1 MSLLKRI
8 FFLILVQ
15 QVALMYCDIKAQTKR
30 KEIAYLQTDRIAY
43 VAGESIFYKLYVL
56 DEVTQKRSELSKVGY
71 IVLRSANS
79 DPSLKIRVKIDAG
92 TGNGSFVLPDTLMSG
107 AYEIVAFTSTMKNC
121 GEECFFHKQI
131 TIANRFDN
139 ALDFKLVESVPKD
152 SDLLY
157 HLQPNLD
164 FKIKTDKA
172 VYGIR
177 EKVDVNL
184 GTFNSKANVS
194 VSVFEESKIP
204 STDKSIVETLK
215 NGVDAKNIQRKLIY
229 HSPETKGKI
238 LRAYVIDAKTQKT
251 IKDVIV
257 LLSCIDT
264 IPNLQYAVTNSNGLF
279 QMLLSDYYDG
289 KELFLTIKDAPED
302 QNWQIRLED
311 EFAQSE
317 KWHPKLISN
326 NGNYKE
332 FIVKSQNI
340 VYINK
345 SYQLNKSA
353 NEKSITDNTSICPQF
368 YHCKTATILPSDF
381 VPLNDFSEIAV
392 ELLPQVKIFKEK
404 GKYDVQIYNPLMKRF
419 SAITPAVFLD
429 GVYVDDIDKIIGL
442 GSDQIKK
449 IDIID
454 NERAFG
460 DLIFSGVISIISK
473 SNEIASTKPASCSF
487 RLKNDSINVG
497 SGVVTIDSEY
507 IQNKNIPVFKQLLYW
522 NANLELN
529 ATDETHFEFYT
540 SDNAANFTIRV
551 EGVSENGTA
560 ISASSN
566 FQVNNSINVI
576 GK

>member
-1 MSLLKRI
+1 MLLLKRI
-8 FFLILVQ
+8 FLLILVQ
-15 QVALMYCDIKAQTKR
+15 QITMMYCDVKAQTKG
-30 KEIAYLQTDRIAY
+30 KEIAYLHTDRTAY
-43 VAGESIFYKLYVL
+43 VTGESVCYKLYIL
-56 DEVTQKRSELSKVGY
+56 DEATKKRSEMSKVGY
-71 IVLRSANS
+71 IVLRPVNS
-79 DPSLKIRVKIDAG
+79 DASLKIRVQIDAG
-92 TGNGSFVLPDTLMSG
+92 MGNGSFVLPDTLMSG
-107 AYEIVAFTSTMKNC
+107 AYEIVAFTSAMKNV
-121 GEECFFHKQI
+121 GEEHFFHKQV

-139 ALDFKLVESVPKD
+139 ALDFKMVESIPKD
-152 SDLLY
+152 SNLY
-157 HLQPNLD
+157 QQPNLD

-177 EKVDVNL
+177 EKVVVNL

-194 VSVFEESKIP
+194 VSVFEEPKIP
-204 STDKSIVETLK
+204 STDKSIVEALK
-215 NGVDAKNIQRKLIY
+215 NGVDTQNIQRKSIY

-251 IKDVIV
+251 IKDAIV

-264 IPNLQYAVTNSNGLF
+264 IPNLQYAITNSDGLF
-279 QMLLSDYYDG
+279 QMLLSDYYNG
-289 KELFLTIKDAPED
+289 KELFLTIRDAPGD

-353 NEKSITDNTSICPQF
+353 NDKSITDNTSICPQF
-368 YHCKTATILPSDF
+368 YHCKAATILPSDF
-381 VPLNDFSEIAV
+381 VPLNDFPEIAV
-392 ELLPQVKIFKEK
+392 EILPQVRLLKEK
-404 GKYDVQIYNPLMKRF
+404 GKYEVQLFNPLMKRF
-419 SAITPAVFLD
+419 SAIPPAVFLD
-429 GVYVDDIDKIIGL
+429 GVYVDDVSKIIGL

-460 DLIFSGVISIISK
+460 DLVFSGAISIISK
-473 SNEIASTKPASCSF
+473 STEIASTKPASCSL
-487 RLKNDSINVG
+487 RLKNDSINIG
-497 SGVVTIDSEY
+497 SGLVTIDPEY
-507 IQNKNIPVFKQLLYW
+507 IQNKNVPVFKQLLYW

-551 EGVSENGTA
+551 EGISENGTA

>member
-1 MSLLKRI
+1 MLKRI
-8 FFLILVQ
+8 FFLILVLQ
-15 QVALMYCDIKAQTKR
+15 IVSMCCDIKAQTKGT
-30 KEIAYLQTDRIAY
+30 EIAYLQTDRNTY
-43 VAGESIFYKLYVL
+43 VAGESICYKLYVL
-56 DEVTQKRSELSKVGY
+56 DEATKKRSELSKVGY
-71 IVLRSANS
+71 IVLRSANT
-79 DPSLKIRVKIDAG
+79 DPSLKIRVKVDSG
-92 TGNGSFVLPDTLMSG
+92 MGNGSFVLPDTLMSG
-107 AYEIVAFTSTMKNC
+107 VYEIVAFTSAMRNV
-121 GEECFFHKQI
+121 GEEHFFHKQI

-139 ALDFKLVESVPKD
+139 ALDFKMVESAPKD
-152 SDLLY
+152 SNLY
-157 HLQPNLD
+157 QLPNSNLN
-164 FKIKTDKA
+164 IKTDKV

-177 EKVDVNL
+177 EKVFVNL
-184 GTFNSKANVS
+184 GTFNSKASVS

-204 STDKSIVETLK
+204 STDKSIVEALK
-215 NGVDAKNIQRKLIY
+215 NGVDAQNIQRKSIY

-251 IKDVIV
+251 IKDAIV

-264 IPNLQYAVTNSNGLF
+264 IPNLQYAITNSNGLF
-279 QMLLSDYYDG
+279 QMLLSDYYNG
-289 KELFLTIKDAPED
+289 KELFLTIRDAPED

-353 NEKSITDNTSICPQF
+353 NDKLLTEDKSICPQF
-368 YHCKTATILPSDF
+368 YHCKAATILPSDF
-381 VPLNDFSEIAV
+381 VPLNDFPEIAV
-392 ELLPQVKIFKEK
+392 EILPQVRILKEK
-404 GKYDVQIYNPLMKRF
+404 GKYEAQLFNPLMKRF
-419 SAITPAVFLD
+419 SVIPPAVFLD
-429 GVYVDDIDKIIGL
+429 GVYVDDINKIIGL
-442 GSDQIKK
+442 GSEQIKK

-460 DLIFSGVISIISK
+460 DLVFSGAISIISK
-473 SNEIASTKPASCSF
+473 SNEMANAKPASCSL

-497 SGVVTIDSEY
+497 SGLVTIDPEY

-529 ATDETHFEFYT
+529 AADDTHFEFYT
-540 SDNAANFTIRV
+540 SDNAANFTIKV
-551 EGVSENGTA
+551 EGISENGTA

-566 FQVNNSINVI
+566 FQVSNSINET

>member
-1 MSLLKRI
+1 
-8 FFLILVQ
+8 
-15 QVALMYCDIKAQTKR
+15 
-30 KEIAYLQTDRIAY
+30 
-43 VAGESIFYKLYVL
+43 
-56 DEVTQKRSELSKVGY
+56 
-71 IVLRSANS
+71 
-79 DPSLKIRVKIDAG
+79 
-92 TGNGSFVLPDTLMSG
+92 VLPDTLMSG
-107 AYEIVAFTSTMKNC
+107 AYEIVAFTSAMKNV
-121 GEECFFHKQI
+121 GEEHFFHKQV

-139 ALDFKLVESVPKD
+139 ALDFKMVESIPKD
-152 SDLLY
+152 SNLY
-157 HLQPNLD
+157 QQPNLD

-177 EKVDVNL
+177 EKVVVNL

-194 VSVFEESKIP
+194 VSVFEEPKIP
-204 STDKSIVETLK
+204 STDKSIVEALK
-215 NGVDAKNIQRKLIY
+215 NGVDTQNIQRKSIY

-251 IKDVIV
+251 IKDAIV
-257 LLSCIDT
+257 LLSCMDT
-264 IPNLQYAVTNSNGLF
+264 IPNLQYAITNSDGLF
-279 QMLLSDYYDG
+279 QMLLSDYYNG
-289 KELFLTIKDAPED
+289 KELFLTIRDAPGD

-353 NEKSITDNTSICPQF
+353 NDKSITDNTSICPQF
-368 YHCKTATILPSDF
+368 YHCKAATILPSDF
-381 VPLNDFSEIAV
+381 VPLNDFPEIAV
-392 ELLPQVKIFKEK
+392 EILPQVRILKEK
-404 GKYDVQIYNPLMKRF
+404 GKYEVQLFNPLMKRF
-419 SAITPAVFLD
+419 SAIPPAVFLD
-429 GVYVDDIDKIIGL
+429 GVYVDDVSKIIGL

-460 DLIFSGVISIISK
+460 DLVFSGAISIISK
-473 SNEIASTKPASCSF
+473 SNEMASTKPAACSL
-487 RLKNDSINVG
+487 RLKNDSINIG
-497 SGVVTIDSEY
+497 SGLVTIDPEY
-507 IQNKNIPVFKQLLYW
+507 IQNKNVPVFKQLLYW

-529 ATDETHFEFYT
+529 ASDETHFEFYT

-551 EGVSENGTA
+551 EGISENGTA

-566 FQVNNSINVI
+566 FQVNNSINET